1 MWWRHGPLPWVLLH
15 WNPKVLIQAFRCI
28 FATKCL
34 TSPSPTLL
42 SSVPSALSAL
52 LQHKGTPD
60 LTEAL
65 QTGCTVTITLSQ
77 CLLFVCKILSS
88 RLNVCVATAFK
99 FPACAISGIRGDT
112 FFFFL
117 SFVFVFGHAN
127 GMWKF
132 LGQELNSCHS
142 VDLHHVCGKNI
153 SLTRGA
159 GGALPSPLFSHS
171 TTVFFCLSSDPN
183 PTPYSI
189 CILCASTDKGSVGTS
204 WVKDL
209 TWLWLWCRPAAIAL
223 I

>member
-1 MWWRHGPLPWVLLH
+1 MCGHCIQVSSMCHLRYSGRHLV
-15 WNPKVLIQAFRCI
+15 
-28 FATKCL
+28 
-34 TSPSPTLL
+34 
-42 SSVPSALSAL
+42 
-52 LQHKGTPD
+52 
-60 LTEAL
+60 
-65 QTGCTVTITLSQ
+65 
-77 CLLFVCKILSS
+77 
-88 RLNVCVATAFK
+88 
-99 FPACAISGIRGDT
+99 
-112 FFFFL
+112 FFL

-209 TWLWLWCRPAAIAL
+209 AL
-223 I
+223 LQLCCAVGRSYSSNSIPGLGTYICSGCGHKRNKRC